1 MQNLMKY
8 YKGSMIVTVIGI
20 ALAYYVGFLFGGT
33 ATAAIS
39 AVFTASI
46 LSVLEVSLSIDNA
59 VVNAKVLKDMDP
71 VWRQRFITWGMLIA
85 VFGMRLVFPLLIV
98 SVATG
103 LAPIPF
109 NPLSWIGQAE
119 VTPNVLSMAISSPE
133 QYEAVLKAAH
143 AMIMGFGGSFLMMVF
158 LKFFFDEAKEH
169 HWIGAVES
177 KMAGLGKFEAIQIFI
192 TLITAYIASKYAH
205 TAQEGQEFFVAAVF
219 GTLTYVAVDWLEVLF
234 GGDEE
239 SSGDLTASAAKQGL
253 AGFIYLE
260 VLDASFSFDGV
271 VGAFA
276 LTNNI
281 FIILIGLGIGAMFV
295 RSVTIQLV
303 EKGTLNEFCYLEHAA
318 FWAIGSLAAI
328 MYLNVIVE
336 IPEVVTGCIG
346 AGLLVIGVIHSI
358 FEKKKESAEG
368 AVAEA

>member
-1 MQNLMKY
+1 MNDLMKY
-8 YKGSMIVTVIGI
+8 YKGSMLVAVVGI
-20 ALAYYVGFLFGGT
+20 ALAYYVGFVFGGT
-33 ATAAIS
+33 TAAAMS

-59 VVNAKVLKDMDP
+59 VVNAKVLKDMDQ

-103 LAPIPF
+103 MAPVQ
-109 NPLSWIGQAE
+109 NPLAYLGLAAP
-119 VTPNVLSMAISSPE
+119 VDNVLAMAVNTPE
-133 QYEAVLKAAH
+133 QYEAVLKDAH
-143 AMIMGFGGSFLMMVF
+143 AMIMGFGGAFLMMVF
-158 LKFFFDEAKEH
+158 LKFFLDEAKEH
-169 HWIGAVES
+169 HWIDLVEQKLS
-177 KMAGLGKFEAIQIFI
+177 VLGRFEAIQIFI
-192 TLITAYIASKYAH
+192 TLIAAYIVSKYAH
-205 TAQEGQEFFVAAVF
+205 SAEDGHEFFVAAVF
-219 GTLTYVAVDWLEVLF
+219 GTMTYVAVDWLEVLF
-234 GGDEE
+234 GNEE
-239 SSGDLTASAAKQGL
+239 PEGEAGDLAVSVAKTGL

-303 EKGTLNEFCYLEHAA
+303 DKGTLNEFRYLEHAA
-318 FWAIGSLAAI
+318 FWAIGSLATI
-328 MYLNVIVE
+328 MYVNVIAE

-346 AGLLVIGVIHSI
+346 ALLIVAGVVHSI
-358 FEKKKESAEG
+358 LANKKDT
-368 AVAEA
+368 AVA